1 MSVPAKEKSAD
12 IADSPGLPLLHSWP
26 AVYAFVL
33 IVFAL
38 IVVALTLFRD
48 YFTGAAP

>member
-1 MSVPAKEKSAD
+1 MPSTENRAPES
-12 IADSPGLPLLHSWP
+12 ADSPSLPLFHSWP

-38 IVVALTLFRD
+38 TVIALTLFRNF
-48 YFTGAAP
+48 FTGAAP